1 MDGWMDELYII
12 GRAFHRV
19 EERLLTEG
27 RLLRARGR
35 RGCDSYHLFTPGQVI
50 TA

>member
-1 MDGWMDELYII
+1 MDGLYTV

-19 EERLLTEG
+19 EERLLKEG

-35 RGCDSYHLFTPGQVI
+35 RGCDRYHLSTPGQVI